1 MKRKIYW
8 NMCLVALFSMVVATL
23 VTTWLFCRDLQEQM
37 QLAVMTEVRYLES
50 AVEVSGEDYLAH
62 LASRGDG
69 NNINR
74 ITWIGEDG
82 TVLYDSYA
90 DSESL
95 ENHRDRPEVSSALK
109 TGTGESVRISDTLAE
124 QTYYYA
130 RKLTDGTIIRVA
142 STTRS
147 GLATMVHTVPWMVV
161 MAVVIFGVTMVLAEI
176 QTKRI
181 VDPINRLDP
190 KNPQAE
196 QVYDELAPLVRRLEK
211 QKETIREQMETL
223 REKQEEFTAIT
234 ENMREGFIV
243 VDSKAD
249 VISYNS
255 SAVRILGVDMKKN
268 GNGNI
273 NVLSLNRS
281 SSFRQVVD
289 EALSGQRCEQNLDL
303 NGRHYQIIANPVAES
318 ENRWGAVVVILDVT
332 EQQNREG
339 LRREFTANVSHELK
353 TPITSIRVLADSLMG
368 MEDAPAEL
376 YREFLSDISDEID
389 RESKI
394 IDDLLTL
401 VRADKSNA
409 ELNVATAN
417 LNGLLEQILKRL
429 RPIAKK
435 RNIELVFESIRQVSA
450 DVDEVKL
457 SLALTNLVE
466 NAIKYNH
473 EDGWVHVT
481 LDADHKFFY
490 VKISDNGIGIS
501 QEAQEHVF
509 ERFYRVD
516 KARSRETGGTGL
528 GLAITKSIVL
538 MHQGAIKL
546 QSREGEGTTFTVR
559 IPLNYI
565 P

>member
-1 MKRKIYW
+1 M
-8 NMCLVALFSMVVATL
+8 
-23 VTTWLFCRDLQEQM
+23 
-37 QLAVMTEVRYLES
+37 
-50 AVEVSGEDYLAH
+50 
-62 LASRGDG
+62 
-69 NNINR
+69 
-74 ITWIGEDG
+74 
-82 TVLYDSYA
+82 
-90 DSESL
+90 
-95 ENHRDRPEVSSALK
+95 
-109 TGTGESVRISDTLAE
+109 
-124 QTYYYA
+124 
-130 RKLTDGTIIRVA
+130 
-142 STTRS
+142 
-147 GLATMVHTVPWMVV
+147 
-161 MAVVIFGVTMVLAEI
+161 
-176 QTKRI
+176 
-181 VDPINRLDP
+181 RL
-190 KNPQAE
+190 
-196 QVYDELAPLVRRLEK
+196 
-211 QKETIREQMETL
+211 
-223 REKQEEFTAIT
+223 
-234 ENMREGFIV
+234 
-243 VDSKAD
+243 
-249 VISYNS
+249 
-255 SAVRILGVDMKKN
+255 
-268 GNGNI
+268 
-273 NVLSLNRS
+273 
-281 SSFRQVVD
+281 
-289 EALSGQRCEQNLDL
+289 
-303 NGRHYQIIANPVAES
+303 
-318 ENRWGAVVVILDVT
+318 
-332 EQQNREG
+332 
-339 LRREFTANVSHELK
+339 
-353 TPITSIRVLADSLMG
+353 
-368 MEDAPAEL
+368 
-376 YREFLSDISDEID
+376 
-389 RESKI
+389 I

-546 QSREGEGTTFTVR
+546 KSREGEGTTFTVR
-559 IPLNYI
+559 IPLSYI